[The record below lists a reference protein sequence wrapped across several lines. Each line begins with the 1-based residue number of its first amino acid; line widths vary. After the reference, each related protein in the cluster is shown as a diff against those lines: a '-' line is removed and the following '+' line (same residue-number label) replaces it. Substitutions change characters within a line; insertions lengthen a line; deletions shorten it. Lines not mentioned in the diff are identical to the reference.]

1 MLFRVFSFLSFFSPF
16 FFDQK
21 KEKKKRSFFAHKKK
35 RITTFFIHSFIRSS
49 KRIMA
54 TSIKSLHEKLRA
66 DSGSFQRLQQGTC
79 LRRKK
84 DAIFFCLSL
93 SLSRVKKKKKK
104 KKKKTDGIFSFSRN
118 RTSSEC
124 RGEENVHATS
134 DGKRDGVRG
143 VEIFRGRCERV

>member
-1 MLFRVFSFLSFFSPF
+1 
-16 FFDQK
+16 
-21 KEKKKRSFFAHKKK
+21 
-35 RITTFFIHSFIRSS
+35 
-49 KRIMA
+49 MA

-84 DAIFFCLSL
+84 DVIFFCLSL
-93 SLSRVKKKKKK
+93 SLSRAKK

-143 VEIFRGRCERV
+143 VEIFRGRRERV

>member
-1 MLFRVFSFLSFFSPF
+1 
-16 FFDQK
+16 
-21 KEKKKRSFFAHKKK
+21 
-35 RITTFFIHSFIRSS
+35 
-49 KRIMA
+49 MA

-84 DAIFFCLSL
+84 DVIFFLSL
-93 SLSRVKKKKKK
+93 TLSSRAKKKK

-124 RGEENVHATS
+124 RGEENVYATS

>member
-1 MLFRVFSFLSFFSPF
+1 M
-16 FFDQK
+16 
-21 KEKKKRSFFAHKKK
+21 
-35 RITTFFIHSFIRSS
+35 
-49 KRIMA
+49 
-54 TSIKSLHEKLRA
+54 
-66 DSGSFQRLQQGTC
+66 
-79 LRRKK
+79 
-84 DAIFFCLSL
+84 IFFVSH
-93 SLSRVKKKKKK
+93 SLSRAKK

>member
-1 MLFRVFSFLSFFSPF
+1 
-16 FFDQK
+16 
-21 KEKKKRSFFAHKKK
+21 
-35 RITTFFIHSFIRSS
+35 
-49 KRIMA
+49 MA

-84 DAIFFCLSL
+84 DVIFFLALTLS
-93 SLSRVKKKKKK
+93 SPAQKK

-143 VEIFRGRCERV
+143 VEIFRGRRERV

>member
-1 MLFRVFSFLSFFSPF
+1 
-16 FFDQK
+16 
-21 KEKKKRSFFAHKKK
+21 
-35 RITTFFIHSFIRSS
+35 
-49 KRIMA
+49 MA

-79 LRRKK
+79 LRLKK
-84 DAIFFCLSL
+84 DVIFFLSL
-93 SLSRVKKKKKK
+93 TLSSRAKKK

-143 VEIFRGRCERV
+143 LEIFRGRRERVQTDRADVGEARRGGSD